1 MFGCR
6 QNVGC
11 DFRAT
16 CTESVPGDVHCSCEK
31 TGLKAATD
39 FGELIKVDGSIC
51 VQPKCSAHAASVL
64 IEGEL
69 LNEENSSIDLL
80 KGEIGESSMLAVKF
94 RTSIFGKDNAIV
106 RLVPLLEQKSKTV
119 QDNATSFEV
128 TDTGKLTLSR
138 AVAR

>member
-1 MFGCR
+1 MQLR
-6 QNVGC
+6 
-11 DFRAT
+11 
-16 CTESVPGDVHCSCEK
+16 TER
-31 TGLKAATD
+31 LKAATD

-64 IEGEL
+64 IEGER

-80 KGEIGESSMLAVKF
+80 KGEIGESSMLTVKF
-94 RTSIFGKDNAIV
+94 RTSIFGQENAIV